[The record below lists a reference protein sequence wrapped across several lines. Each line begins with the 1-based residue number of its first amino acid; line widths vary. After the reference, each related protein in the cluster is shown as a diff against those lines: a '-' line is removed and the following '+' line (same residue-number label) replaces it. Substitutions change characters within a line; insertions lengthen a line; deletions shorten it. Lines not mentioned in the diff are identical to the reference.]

1 MSRRYGR
8 NQKRA
13 HRQRIAELEE
23 AYTREQHLLAY
34 LRNQLDGLRAEVED
48 AKHELGA
55 DFIAFHPQ
63 TMRDPGS
70 QCGFFR
76 MTHRADPQRYL
87 GADLS
92 RLSLD
97 YLVFHVL
104 KLNAERQDSPVLS
117 NRLHINVALADGRV
131 QYAITESA
139 LAAISDE
146 RLVREVSRSLAQ
158 QLTVELRRLYP
169 RRK

>member
-13 HRQRIAELEE
+13 HRQRIAELEK

-48 AKHELGA
+48 AKRELGA
-55 DFIAFHPQ
+55 DFIAFQPQ
-63 TMRDPGS
+63 TMHDPGIMDGS
-70 QCGFFR
+70 FR
-76 MTHRADPQRYL
+76 MAHLTDPPCYP

-92 RLSLD
+92 KLSLTS
-97 YLVFHVL
+97 LVFHVL
-104 KLNAERQDSPVLS
+104 ELNAVREGSAVFSD
-117 NRLHINVALADGRV
+117 RLHINVALADGRV
-131 QYAITESA
+131 RYSITESA

-146 RLVREVSRSLAQ
+146 RLVREVTRSLAQ

>member
-34 LRNQLDGLRAEVED
+34 IRNQLDGLRAEVED
-48 AKHELGA
+48 AKRELGA
-55 DFIAFHPQ
+55 DFIAFQPR
-63 TMRDPGS
+63 TMPDPSSQGGS
-70 QCGFFR
+70 FY
-76 MTHRADPQRYL
+76 MPHRADPRRYL

-92 RLSLD
+92 NLTLTN
-97 YLVFHVL
+97 LVFHVL
-104 KLNAERQDSPVLS
+104 ELNALREGPAAACD
-117 NRLHINVALADGRV
+117 RLHINVALADGRV
-131 QYAITESA
+131 RYSITESA
-139 LAAISDE
+139 LAAISNE
-146 RLVREVSRSLAQ
+146 RLVREVTKSLAQ
-158 QLTVELRRLYP
+158 QLTLELRRLYP

>member
-23 AYTREQHLLAY
+23 AYTREQDLLAY

-48 AKHELGA
+48 AKRELGA

-63 TMRDPGS
+63 TMHDPGS
-70 QCGFFR
+70 WDGSFR
-76 MTHRADPQRYL
+76 MPRLTEPPCYP
-87 GADLS
+87 GSDLS
-92 RLSLD
+92 RLSLS

-104 KLNAERQDSPVLS
+104 ELNAVREDSAVFS
-117 NRLHINVALADGRV
+117 DWLHINVALADGRV
-131 QYAITESA
+131 RYSLTESA

-146 RLVREVSRSLAQ
+146 RLVREVTRSLAQ